1 MPTPRR
7 RKYKQKEER
16 VHDRKATDVLAAL
29 QVVPVEVVDPFDRGA
44 KILTMASVRD
54 DLLRRLHSSRE
65 PIEDAL
71 FEAGRAWERDWQ
83 YAQGGRSS
91 GSQFMERVDTSGFSG
106 DVLTDRQREA
116 MKRLAI
122 ADRALGQVGCAIVR
136 DLLGSNLTYEKAA
149 MKHRGDAGDRSVRY
163 IRERFKECLKVLAV
177 AYTEMGSARY

>member
-1 MPTPRR
+1 MSKP
-7 RKYKQKEER
+7 KKKNQKKEI
-16 VHDRKATDVLAAL
+16 VHDRKATNVLAAL
-29 QVVPVEVVDPFDRGA
+29 QVVPVEVSDPYDRGA

-54 DLLRRLHSSRE
+54 DLLRRLHSSKE

-71 FEAGRAWERDWQ
+71 LVAGRAWERDWQ

-91 GSQFMERVDTSGFSG
+91 GSQFLERVDTSGFSG

-122 ADRALGQVGCAIVR
+122 ADRALGQIGCAIVR
-136 DLLGSNLTYEKAA
+136 DLLGSNLPYETVA
-149 MKHRGDAGDRSVRY
+149 MKHRGDKGDRSVRY
-163 IRERFKECLKVLAV
+163 VRDRFKECLKVLAI